1 MPLDGKK
8 REVGAEREIKV
19 QWKLDNQETPMFTI
33 CLET

>member
-8 REVGAEREIKV
+8 REAEREIEV
-19 QWKLDNQETPMFTI
+19 QLKLDNQETPMFTI